1 VRVTTFGVNT
11 RFLAELDNIMSK
23 YQDLENE
30 LSTGRKLNQ
39 PSDDPVGFEVDIQTQ
54 VSIEQ
59 VKQWASNV
67 DSALSELQT
76 ADATIS
82 SLNQVLGSIRTNL
95 VQAVNGSTTQSDVNN
110 LVSIVSQLVQEVGQI
125 ANTTDGQQY
134 LFAGKNGKVQPV
146 KILANGQL
154 QWNATGGTPD
164 KLATIGDGVTIAVG
178 VNGSDVF
185 QSTFA
190 SANPARGNT
199 TLLDTLN
206 NIVADLQAAAAAP
219 DTATFQTNIQT
230 VQYDLQ
236 DLDTAIDHTLA
247 LQADLGGRLTRVRG
261 AQSLL
266 AQSQNL
272 LAAYKSKVEDADL
285 AQVLT
290 QLATQQTV
298 YQAALI
304 SGQRMILPT
313 LAEVMK
319 S

>member
-11 RFLAELDNIMSK
+11 RFLADLDNVMSK

-54 VSIEQ
+54 VSMEQ
-59 VKQWASNV
+59 VKQWSSNV

-76 ADATIS
+76 ADATMS

-154 QWNATGGTPD
+154 QWNTTGTPD
-164 KLATIGDGVTIAVG
+164 KFAAIGDGVTIAVG

-185 QSTFA
+185 QNTFT

-219 DTATFQTNIQT
+219 DTATFQANIQT

-272 LAAYKSKVEDADL
+272 LATYKSKVEDADL

-313 LAEVMK
+313 LADVMK